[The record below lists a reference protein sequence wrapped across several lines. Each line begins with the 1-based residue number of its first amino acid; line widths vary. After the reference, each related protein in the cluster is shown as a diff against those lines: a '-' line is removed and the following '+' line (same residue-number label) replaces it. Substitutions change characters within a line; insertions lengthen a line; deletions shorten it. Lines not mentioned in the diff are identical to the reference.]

1 MSSPQPRPGA
11 NPAGRGRRRR
21 LPGPPP
27 RLPRSQRRPDE
38 RSWRCQIE
46 RVPAGGGWRVLRRPR
61 LLEDE

>member
-11 NPAGRGRRRR
+11 TPAGRRSWRQ

-38 RSWRCQIE
+38 RSRRRQIE

-61 LLEDE
+61 LLEGE

>member
-11 NPAGRGRRRR
+11 TPAARQRWRR

-27 RLPRSQRRPDE
+27 RLPRSQRRTDE
-38 RSWRCQIE
+38 RSRRQRIE

-61 LLEDE
+61 LLEGE